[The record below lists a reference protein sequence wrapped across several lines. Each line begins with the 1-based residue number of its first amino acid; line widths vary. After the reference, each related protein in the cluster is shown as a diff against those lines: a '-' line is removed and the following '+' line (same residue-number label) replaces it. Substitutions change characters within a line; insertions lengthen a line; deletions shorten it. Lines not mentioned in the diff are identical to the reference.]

1 MELFVITLAYILGII
16 MGLYFKKGIALIVLF
31 VMLVYFIRRKNR
43 YLYLIYKK
51 EYVILFLIVFIISS
65 FQIIRLEKSFK
76 EKYDGI
82 GSNVKIEGTIISNP
96 ISKQY
101 KTNFTLKV
109 RSINNDTTFKN
120 TKLRVNVK
128 NDNMQYKYGDKIS
141 LIGNFEYAQQRRN
154 TGGFDYREYLK
165 TKGIYGIVT
174 TNKKS
179 IKLEKENNVN
189 FVFLLANNIATKIK
203 ENINKIF
210 EKEEASILTAILLGN
225 KDNMEEETKEAFKRS
240 GLSHMLAI
248 SGLHVSYVIMIV
260 SFIIGKSKISK
271 KVGKIITI
279 LFLLFFILLTGGT
292 LSVAR
297 ACLMSIY
304 MIITSLLNKRVSVF
318 SSINIS
324 LILLLI
330 INPYCIFDIGLQLS
344 YGGTIGIVL
353 IYNIIKDLISNKKE
367 QENVTDIKKN
377 KILKFFQNFKSKIKE
392 IAIVSISANAVILP
406 IMLYHYNTLSLTF
419 IISNLL
425 ASPIIGILIILGFI
439 IIFISLIYFPLAKIL
454 KFLLKILLQLFM
466 GLACNI
472 GTLPFSII
480 YVPTPKLKMICFYYM
495 TLLTL
500 INIKKIRNK
509 KAKRRYE
516 KRILKLFGTFS
527 LKKIICLVL
536 VISLILTLIKQ
547 LPQNLKIYFID
558 VGQGDSSLVIS
569 PLGKS
574 ILIDGGGS
582 SDSEYDIGKNT
593 LIPYL
598 LDRGLK
604 KIDFIIISHFDTDHV
619 RSDFLQCWKS

>member
-1 MELFVITLAYILGII
+1 

-516 KRILKLFGTFS
+516 KRILKLFGSFS

>member
-1 MELFVITLAYILGII
+1 

-439 IIFISLIYFPLAKIL
+439 ISFISLIYFPLAKIL

-516 KRILKLFGTFS
+516 KRILKLFGSFS

>member
-1 MELFVITLAYILGII
+1 

>member
-1 MELFVITLAYILGII
+1 

-377 KILKFFQNFKSKIKE
+377 KILKFFQNLKSKIKE

-509 KAKRRYE
+509 KPKRRYE
-516 KRILKLFGTFS
+516 KRILKLFGSFS